1 MERTITMRGRATVTA
16 PSDITVVSMR
26 VSGKE
31 QTFEGA
37 VKAMTESTVKLKDAV
52 EDAGI
57 PRKSFKTSELSVD
70 LAYRKER
77 IGKDKYGDDKYRDVP
92 DGFSYSQK
100 VSFEFKNDNEKLSKA
115 LSNIM
120 DCGVTPRIDFYFK
133 SSNVEKMKNKALAE
147 ACRHAQEEARTIV
160 ESVGAKLGK
169 LIRVDRNFSYRDY
182 DEEECDCRMPTVECR
197 ANMALDIDP
206 EDTSVEQSVTMEWEI
221 EG

>member
-1 MERTITMRGRATVTA
+1 MERTITMKGRATVTA

-31 QTFEGA
+31 ATFEEA

-52 EDAGI
+52 EKAGI
-57 PRKSFKTSELSVD
+57 PRKKFKTSELSVD

-77 IGKDKYGDDKYRDVP
+77 IGKDRYGDDKFRDVP
-92 DGFSYSQK
+92 DGFSYKQK

-115 LSNIM
+115 LTYIM
-120 DCGVTPRIDFYFK
+120 DCGVTPRIEFYFK
-133 SSNVEKMKNKALAE
+133 NSDLEGMKNKALAE
-147 ACRHAQEEARTIV
+147 ACRHAQEEATTIV

-182 DEEECDCRMPTVECR
+182 DDSECDCSMPVIGCR
-197 ANMALDIDP
+197 ADMALDIDP
-206 EDTSVEQSVTMEWEI
+206 EDTSVDQYVTMEWEI

>member
-1 MERTITMRGRATVTA
+1 MERTITMKGRATVTA

-31 QTFEGA
+31 ATFEEA

-52 EDAGI
+52 EKAGI
-57 PRKSFKTSELSVD
+57 PRKKFKTSELSVD

-77 IGKDKYGDDKYRDVP
+77 IGKDRYGDDKFRDVP
-92 DGFSYSQK
+92 DGFSYRQN

-115 LSNIM
+115 LTYIM
-120 DCGVTPRIDFYFK
+120 DCGVTPRIEFYFK
-133 SSNVEKMKNKALAE
+133 NSDLEGMKNKALAE
-147 ACRHAQEEARTIV
+147 ACRHAQEEAKTIV

-169 LIRVDRNFSYRDY
+169 LIRVDRNFSCRDY
-182 DEEECDCRMPTVECR
+182 DDEECECSMPVIGCS
-197 ANMALDIDP
+197 ANMAIDIDP
-206 EDTSVEQSVTMEWEI
+206 EDTAVDQYVTMEWEI

>member
-1 MERTITMRGRATVTA
+1 MERTIKMRGRATVTA

-31 QTFEGA
+31 DKFEDA
-37 VKAMTESTVKLKDAV
+37 VRAMTESTVKLKDAV
-52 EDAGI
+52 EKAGI
-57 PRKSFKTSELSVD
+57 KRSSFKTSELSVD

-77 IGKDKYGDDKYRDVP
+77 IGKDKYGNDKFRDVP
-92 DGFSYSQK
+92 DGYSYTQK

-133 SSNVEKMKNKALAE
+133 SSDIESMKNKALAN
-147 ACRHAQEEARTIV
+147 ACKHAQEEAKTIV
-160 ESVGAKLGK
+160 ESVGAKLGR
-169 LIRVDRNFSYRDY
+169 LLSVDRNFSVYDY
-182 DEEECDCRMPTVECR
+182 DSEECDCRMPVVECR

-206 EDTSVEQSVTMEWEI
+206 EDTSVDQSVTMEWEI
-221 EG
+221 ID